1 MSHHPNPGSGCEVTD
16 AVEGSEKVVRGPRL
30 LFLGVYEIVSSK
42 GAGLTLTETDYV
54 FIQDKLTGSER
65 VVNGTLHVVSRGHRV
80 W

>member
-1 MSHHPNPGSGCEVTD
+1 M
-16 AVEGSEKVVRGPRL
+16 
-30 LFLGVYEIVSSK
+30 LFLGAYEIVSSK